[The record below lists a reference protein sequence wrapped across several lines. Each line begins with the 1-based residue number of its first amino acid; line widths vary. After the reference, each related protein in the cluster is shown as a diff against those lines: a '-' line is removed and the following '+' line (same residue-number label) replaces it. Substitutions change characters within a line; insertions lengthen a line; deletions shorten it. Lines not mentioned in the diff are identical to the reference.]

1 MKVTSNKLRNKKF
14 IKYKKGITVK
24 ERVEKRYK
32 LLIIVIVLVFSVL
45 VTDLFY
51 LQVIKRSYYVKKVE
65 LLSNNIVE
73 GTSTPRGRIYDR
85 NGKVIVDN
93 EAVKT
98 ITYKRK
104 TGTTANEEIEISYK
118 LAELLEID
126 YTKLNNTNLRK
137 FWLKNNS
144 ELANSRITN
153 EEWNKLRSRQITN
166 SDIEKYKLDRISEEE
181 LSVYKEIDKEAAY
194 IYYLM
199 NNGYSYNEK
208 VIKKNVSD
216 IEYAKVAENLDFM
229 RGVDTKLDWERS
241 YPYGS
246 TFRSILGN
254 VSTNESGI
262 PYELK
267 DYYLSKGYSLNDRV
281 GISYLEYQYEDILK
295 GTKALYKANNNGDN
309 ILLEEGSR
317 GSDIVLTIDIDLQ
330 QEVERILEE
339 QMRRAKTERN
349 TEYYNKSFVII
360 SNPNTGEILAMAG
373 KQIIF
378 DKGEYK
384 IYDYTPGV
392 ITSSV
397 VSGSIV
403 KGASHIVGYNTGSL
417 KIGEIRNDACIKIA
431 ATPLKCSW
439 KYLGN
444 IDDIDALK
452 YSSNTYQFNTAI
464 KVGNGNYVYDGG
476 ITLDQSAFD
485 IYRDTFGEFG
495 LGVKTGID
503 LPNETLGYK
512 GSSTLAGHLFD
523 FSIGQYDT
531 YTPIQLNQYI
541 NTIANGGKRVQPYL
555 LKAVYK
561 PTKEP
566 LTELVSETQT
576 VVLNNVNTKEEYMNR
591 VKEGFKAVME
601 YGGTGSG
608 YVSLEYKPAGKTG
621 TSQSFID
628 TNGDGVIDKETI
640 SNTFAAY
647 APYDNPVVS
656 FTVVSPDIYHY
667 DNGSSTRSYVNMRIA
682 KEVSKKFFEIY
693 Q

>member
-1 MKVTSNKLRNKKF
+1 MKKK
-14 IKYKKGITVK
+14 INKYKYHK
-24 ERVEKRYK
+24 EKINIEEIIEKRYRILVIIIIIIMA
-32 LLIIVIVLVFSVL
+32 LLLS
-45 VTDLFY
+45 TLFY
-51 LQVIKRSYYVKKVE
+51 TQIIKNKYYNDKLT
-65 LLSNNIVE
+65 LLTVNIIE
-73 GTSTPRGRIYDR
+73 GDSTPRGRIYDR

-98 ITYKRK
+98 VVYKRK
-104 TGTTANEEIEISYK
+104 AGTTIAEEVEICYK
-118 LAELLEID
+118 LAEFLEID
-126 YTKLNNTNLRK
+126 YKKLSDNNLRK

-144 ELANSRITN
+144 ELATSRIT
-153 EEWNKLRSRQITN
+153 EDEWNKLRSRQITS
-166 SDIEKYKLDRISEEE
+166 SDIEKYKLERITDEE
-181 LSVYKEIDKEAAY
+181 LNIYEEIDKEAAY

-208 VIKKNVSD
+208 IIKKEVSD
-216 IEYAKVAENLDFM
+216 TEYALVAENLDLM
-229 RGVDTKLDWERS
+229 RGVDTKVDWERS
-241 YPYGS
+241 YPFGS
-246 TFRSILGN
+246 AFKSILGT
-254 VSTNESGI
+254 VSTSESGI

-295 GTKALYKANNNGDN
+295 GTKALYKASNNGDN
-309 ILLEEGSR
+309 ILVEDGSR
-317 GSDIVLTIDIDLQ
+317 GNDIMLTIDIELQ
-330 QEVERILEE
+330 KEVEKILEE
-339 QMRRAKTERN
+339 QMRRTKNERN

-360 SNPNTGEILAMAG
+360 ANPNTGEILAMAG
-373 KQIIF
+373 KQIVF
-378 DKGEYK
+378 NDGEYQV
-384 IYDYTPGV
+384 YDYTPGV

-417 KIGEIRNDACIKIA
+417 KIGEVRNDACIKIA

-444 IDDIDALK
+444 IDDVDALK

-464 KVGNGNYVYDGG
+464 KVGKGNYIYDGG
-476 ITLDQSAFD
+476 ITLDKGAFD
-485 IYRDTFGEFG
+485 MYRKTFGEFG

-531 YTPIQLNQYI
+531 YTPIQLSQYI
-541 NTIANGGKRVQPYL
+541 NTIANGGSRLQPYL
-555 LKAVYK
+555 LKKVYK
-561 PTKEP
+561 STKEP
-566 LTELVSETQT
+566 LTELISETET
-576 VVLNNVNTKEEYMNR
+576 VVLNKVNTDDEYINR

-628 TNGDGVIDKETI
+628 TDGNGVVDKETI